1 MLRIVFYRSLQPR
14 KECFRIPRAAFAQS
28 IYTIEQDN
36 SNSWIPSPQKPM
48 TMIDPEKQRA
58 IDMAFNKGWFSD
70 LNRAEVTRLVDV
82 STIERFKT
90 NQRIYNVGQR
100 QDSVYCVIDGLIKIS
115 IAGKEHEKFPLT
127 IWESGNWF
135 GEGAFHESSVMPL
148 EATAM
153 SEATVLAVPLSEI
166 DTTLDHSAL
175 FYKNI
180 LRDMVQRTQM
190 LYKLVEM
197 LLFDTLKAR
206 VSARILHLIQLFGE
220 PVDDGILLPMEFNQA
235 DFARMSGGSRQ
246 RVNKIFR
253 NWADEGILTKRD
265 KLYVLH
271 KPAKLQAEL
280 SFTEF

>member
-1 MLRIVFYRSLQPR
+1 
-14 KECFRIPRAAFAQS
+14 
-28 IYTIEQDN
+28 
-36 SNSWIPSPQKPM
+36 M
-48 TMIDPEKQRA
+48 TMIDPDKHHA
-58 IDMAFNKGWFSD
+58 IEMAFNKGWFSD
-70 LNRAEVTRLVDV
+70 LNLEEVTRLVDV
-82 STIERFKT
+82 STIEHFGI
-90 NQRIYNVGQR
+90 NQRIYKVGQL
-100 QDSVYCVIDGLIKIS
+100 QEKVYCEIDGLIKIS

-135 GEGAFHESSVMPL
+135 GEGAFHESSIMPL

-153 SEATVLAVPLSEI
+153 SEAIVLAVPLSEI
-166 DTTLDHSAL
+166 ESTLDHDAL

-180 LRDMVQRTQM
+180 LRDMVHRTQM

-206 VSARILHLIQLFGE
+206 VSARILHLIQLFGQ

-246 RVNKIFR
+246 RINKIFR
-253 NWADEGILTKRD
+253 NWAEEGTLTKRD

-271 KPAKLQAEL
+271 KPAELQAEL